1 MWRKTGAEGNNKDQ
15 QGTANTRARV
25 KKSEGTSTVCG
36 GSGGGGESGERAA
49 KSEPPR
55 TANEYRREGRRI
67 AEEYSQK
74 GRKKRNEN
82 TRTQPANGKLRKT

>member
-1 MWRKTGAEGNNKDQ
+1 MKELAQCVEEVGE
-15 QGTANTRARV
+15 
-25 KKSEGTSTVCG
+25 
-36 GSGGGGESGERAA
+36 GGGWRGESGERAA

-55 TANEYRREGRRI
+55 TANEYRREARRT

-82 TRTQPANGKLRKT
+82 ARTQPANGKLRKT